1 MPFHCSLKAFALAN
15 SANIYIL
22 SGDEVS
28 GVDPRPRLRHGIGR
42 RDTELPHNVRR
53 LLPDVELIERR
64 QGGPVDVLGLALS
77 GTDDDGIVPIGPVR
91 RLVADDDVAVQ
102 IQHRARVA
110 LPPPIPD
117 GHHAHLDA
125 QGAAAL
131 VPEGPCLLA
140 AEFGLEVREPV
151 RHLEGPLPLAGLPVR
166 VLLGLGGLL
175 HGGELGIQQGLDLL
189 LGQVG
194 IDGVDAAL
202 GVGQAG
208 AGVLLH
214 FLGRVG
220 GSGGTVT
227 ATLRIVRSGSG
238 RAIHAPGHAD
248 GRGRRNGNGVRGT
261 NQQDGAGAGAGGG

>member
-1 MPFHCSLKAFALAN
+1 MPFHCSLKAFTLAN
-15 SANIYIL
+15 SANIHIL

-28 GVDPRPRLRHGIGR
+28 GMDPRPGLRHGIGR
-42 RDTELPHNVRR
+42 RDTKLPHDVRR
-53 LLPDVELIERR
+53 PLADVELLERR
-64 QGGPVDVLGLALS
+64 KGGPVDVLGLALS
-77 GTDDDGIVPIGPVR
+77 GPNDDGIVPIGPVR

-102 IQHRARVA
+102 IQHRAWMT

-131 VPEGPCLLA
+131 VPEGPGLLA
-140 AEFGLEVREPV
+140 AELGLKVRELV
-151 RHLEGPLPLAGLPVR
+151 RHLEGTLPLAGLPVR
-166 VLLGLGGLL
+166 VLLGPGGLL
-175 HGGELGIQQGLDLL
+175 HGGELGIEQGLDLL

-214 FLGRVG
+214 LLGRVG
-220 GSGGTVT
+220 GSVGTVT
-227 ATLRIVRSGSG
+227 SATLCAVQPRRG
-238 RAIHAPGHAD
+238 RGIHAPGHASD
-248 GRGRRNGNGVRGT
+248 GRGRRNSKGVRGT
-261 NQQDGAGAGAGGG
+261 NQQGGT